1 MLSIPF
7 NLLQHVAQSV
17 EIAAWLSFAKFTAA
31 PVQFSLPATKRAS
44 GVASSWKFIESHKEG
59 SRSFVPVRYTAS

>member
-44 GVASSWKFIESHKEG
+44 GVASSWKFIE
-59 SRSFVPVRYTAS
+59 